1 MSTNHPSGASIDT
14 RPLLPM
20 LTTLLAE
27 LTDGPSPEAAYILNR
42 GDIGLLRSLDKL
54 TASDASVGVHGG
66 ATIAAHVDHLR
77 YGLSL
82 MNRWSAGEQPFEAAD
97 WAASWRTTTVS
108 DADWQRSKLALRAEV
123 HGWLEALRTPRDAT
137 PTELTGM
144 FASIAHLAY
153 HLGAIRQINRLAR
166 GPVEQ
171 PRA

>member
-1 MSTNHPSGASIDT
+1 MSTNHPSGESIDT
-14 RPLLPM
+14 RPLVPM

-27 LTDGPSPEAAYILNR
+27 LTDGPPPEAAYILNR
-42 GDIGLLRSLDKL
+42 DDIGLLRSLDKL

-108 DADWQRSKLALRAEV
+108 DADCSARSWRCE
-123 HGWLEALRTPRDAT
+123 PRFTAGSRRCARRAT
-137 PTELTGM
+137 PCPP
-144 FASIAHLAY
+144 S
-153 HLGAIRQINRLAR
+153 
-166 GPVEQ
+166 
-171 PRA
+171 